1 MCGKRY
7 LVELTLTL
15 LVYIATLLLSM
26 YLMPGMDSSA
36 GRIAVSL
43 IPVIPL
49 IVTALVVIRQLRRL
63 DELSQR
69 IQLNALGIA
78 FVCTAL
84 ITFSYGFLEI
94 AGLPRL
100 SMFAVW
106 PIMGSVW
113 LVATLLG
120 NRRYQ

>member
-1 MCGKRY
+1 MCAKRY
-7 LVELTLTL
+7 LVEFTLAL
-15 LVYIATLLLSM
+15 LAYLVAVVLST
-26 YLMPGMDSSA
+26 YLVTGMDSSA

-43 IPVIPL
+43 IPVAPMIAMA
-49 IVTALVVIRQLRRL
+49 VVVIRQLRRL
-63 DELSQR
+63 DELAQR

-100 SMFAVW
+100 SMFMVW

-113 LVATLLG
+113 LIATLLG

>member
-7 LVELTLTL
+7 LVEFTLVL
-15 LVYIATLLLSM
+15 LAYLVAVVLSTYLL
-26 YLMPGMDSSA
+26 PGMDSSA

-43 IPVIPL
+43 IPVIPM
-49 IVTALVVIRQLRRL
+49 IAMALVVIRQLRRL

>member
-26 YLMPGMDSSA
+26 YLIPGMDSSA

-49 IVTALVVIRQLRRL
+49 IVMALVVIRQLRRL

>member
-7 LVELTLTL
+7 LVEFTLAL
-15 LVYIATLLLSM
+15 LAYLVAVVLST
-26 YLMPGMDSSA
+26 YLMSGMDSSA

-49 IVTALVVIRQLRRL
+49 IAMALVVIRQLRRL

>member
-7 LVELTLTL
+7 LVEFTLAL
-15 LVYIATLLLSM
+15 LAYLVAVVLSTYLL
-26 YLMPGMDSSA
+26 PGMDSSA

-43 IPVIPL
+43 IPVIPM
-49 IVTALVVIRQLRRL
+49 IAMALVVIRQLRRL
-63 DELSQR
+63 DELNQR

>member
-1 MCGKRY
+1 MCAKRY
-7 LVELTLTL
+7 LLEFALAM
-15 LVYIATLLLSM
+15 LVYFATVVLSS
-26 YLMPGMDSSA
+26 YLMPGMQSNV
-36 GRIAVSL
+36 GKIAVAM
-43 IPVIPL
+43 IPVIPM
-49 IVTALVVIRQLRRL
+49 IAIAVVVIRQLRRL
-63 DELSQR
+63 DELGQR
-69 IQLNALGIA
+69 IQFNALSIA

-84 ITFSYGFLEI
+84 ITFSYGFLET

>member
-7 LVELTLTL
+7 LVELTLAL

>member
-7 LVELTLTL
+7 LVELTLAL
-15 LVYIATLLLSM
+15 LAYLVAVVLST

-36 GRIAVSL
+36 GHIAVSL

-49 IVTALVVIRQLRRL
+49 IAMALAVIRQLRRL

-113 LVATLLG
+113 LVATLIG
-120 NRRYQ
+120 NRRYR